1 MTRHQFTRWTLVGGS
16 AVALALA
23 SALVFAGNEAA
34 ASYTGCL
41 NLNGGTIVSVAPGDT
56 PLSPC
61 GPNQIQ
67 LRLGGGDITSITAG
81 TGLQGGTTNSD
92 ATLSVQPSYRL
103 PQACSFG
110 AVAKWNGAL
119 WECVTDADTDT
130 SAIAGFSEVKDPD
143 FQTEG
148 IPNEMAPI
156 KRLLLP
162 AGKYAIFA
170 KIDVRFDEIHAAVN
184 VVQCDLRAESDVDS
198 GKFGDIDGGEVPS
211 TTMSFMLVHEF
222 AGEGFVEL
230 ACGDGGNDAGLDFS
244 DASWSNLRITAIKLG
259 SFENVPLTP

>member
-1 MTRHQFTRWTLVGGS
+1 MTTRRFTTWSLVGGL

-41 NLNGGTIVSVAPGDT
+41 NLNGGTILSVAPGDT

-81 TGLQGGTTNSD
+81 TGLQGGTTNGD

-103 PQACSFG
+103 PQACPPG
-110 AVAKWNGAL
+110 AVAKWTGSG
-119 WECVTDADTDT
+119 WECGADPDT
-130 SAIAGFSEVKDPD
+130 APVAFGGFSAVGPGASD
-143 FQTEG
+143 G
-148 IPNEMAPI
+148 IPDELATVG
-156 KRLLLP
+156 KLLLP

-170 KIDVRFDEIHAAVN
+170 KIHIWSGLDEPDSSTETAYCRLI
-184 VVQCDLRAESDVDS
+184 AESDFD
-198 GKFGDIDGGEVPS
+198 FGGLAANGGELGIGVIS
-211 TTMSFMLVHEF
+211 LSLLHEF
-222 AGEGFVEL
+222 TGEGFAEVACEDL
-230 ACGDGGNDAGLDFS
+230 AS
-244 DASWSNLRITAIKLG
+244 DDSVHDYADSRWSDLRITAIKLG
-259 SFENVPLTP
+259 SFENVPLMR